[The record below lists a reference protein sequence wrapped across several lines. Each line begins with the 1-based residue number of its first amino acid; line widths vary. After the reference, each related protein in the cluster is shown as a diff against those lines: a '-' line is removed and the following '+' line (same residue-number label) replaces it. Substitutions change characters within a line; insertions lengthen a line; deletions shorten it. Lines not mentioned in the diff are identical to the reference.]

1 MTALDTVNDI
11 AALLVKWEEAERQ
24 HICPI
29 ESLERIAD
37 VVEAEYEAFLKS
49 DPDPFDDRH
58 PGRNDPFC
66 TYAHVLKCL
75 SKSDNLVEII
85 LNTYLMAPRWD
96 FKLCC
101 VASRLLFDLM
111 CCLEMEQI
119 YQETEGLLLRLY
131 NWAENGEEPLR
142 SYSLGLLG
150 IAMGMQ
156 DFTSSHRENNSH
168 LVPIVI
174 NRLKS
179 LKDLRDLSQ
188 PAVKEFPKP
197 KAISR
202 TKNNGKSNGG
212 NKNKKES
219 ILDSSSPAMAE
230 SSSKSSQSSAR
241 KESKKTRQFLKPSS
255 FKLSPLTLSAQIRLM
270 LRYLTPLGEYQ
281 EFLQVAF
288 ELDVRS
294 MVTHFIN
301 VKHIAE
307 DGVIFQALQYLTSL
321 MCHKKFAQ
329 EFVSHGGIE
338 RLLQIP
344 KPSTSATAVSCCFYY
359 LAYVE
364 DALERICLL
373 PQPVLTE
380 VVKYVL
386 WLLECSHFSGRC
398 HATIFFSLTFPF
410 RAILSLFDTN
420 DGLRKLIN
428 MLSTL
433 EILTESSDVLS
444 DDYLFDCRQTVKH
457 TCMALRRYFDAQIAL
472 KADILRRSLA
482 RSKGGSPPPPT
493 PAYKSMTITQTSM
506 LENIELL
513 LENSY
518 VISKW
523 PSIDMMMNLQ
533 GFPLLIQIICLSAD
547 WNSYT
552 ARNDVTRLALDTLA
566 VLTACPKTQLALI
579 EPVTLPTGVT
589 EIGIRVLLRAAEG
602 ELSSE
607 LAADGETQKA
617 ALLVLCNCVCSSKQK
632 GSNSSTAQK
641 LSKGK
646 RSQSKN
652 TDDIQ
657 QRLWNCV
664 RANNGIRVLLS
675 LLLVKTPVSDADSI
689 RALACRA
696 LCGLAQSDGI
706 RQIMSKLPMVHS
718 GQLQLLMREPILA
731 DNANE
736 HRTFCK
742 YVSELLERVLG
753 KAIHTMSYFT
763 LSKITKADVVTQT
776 KITYPDHELFQLVY
790 KYLDNCGLR
799 QTASTLAKE
808 TNLPL
813 SKTSQKPSLP
823 VTPTLQR
830 KVRFNV
836 SRPSPLENPS
846 TTLTPISSPG
856 GTIVHRFGSTN
867 SSTPIP
873 KHNLSAIAKRPSSSC
888 HNRSPSPP
896 TLDSIVTQYLRNQHA
911 KCPHPVS
918 VCPPFSLLG
927 PHRCPEPKRRC
938 HASMNIASRLS
949 AHQVRSNYGGYEGN
963 RLNRRYLYSRFR
975 SLRVL
980 RVLDEASY
988 YTCASFLPNSQEIL
1002 IGTQAGEIKVF
1013 NSKTAECLRNHNCH
1027 RSHISSCIPSNDGQL
1042 LLTSSP
1048 FGTPQSTLWSVGEQK
1063 LDIKLNFSEAR
1074 HVRFSNQG
1082 LTRIIGTRGSS
1093 ADIYDLGTGQ
1103 KITTLSDTKNSNS
1116 YLKNIATFNLTDELV
1131 LNDGLLWD
1139 VRGSKVIHKFDKFN
1153 NYVSGV
1159 FHPSDLEI
1167 IINSEIWDLRSFHL
1181 LDTCPSLDQCRITF
1195 NSKGDVIFGVR
1206 HALPAEG
1213 TGQFESSFKT
1223 IDALKFQQ
1231 IATYDVKKAIY
1242 SLAIDKTD
1250 TTLAVVENQGSE
1262 DSNGESTCR
1271 LYEIGRTKREDED
1284 EDEDEEDEDEADDDL
1299 ESRDDDDDDGDDL
1312 ADFIVDDDE
1321 NETIEVQD
1329 LIEDMFRRD
1338 FDEHFNNDRADID
1351 DHMDD
1356 NYDDDD
1362 DDDDD
1367 DEDDDDDDDYDDS
1380 EFDDDV
1386 RFLLASDSSDDSYS
1400 EMSE

>member
-1 MTALDTVNDI
+1 MAALDTITDI
-11 AALLVKWEEAERQ
+11 STLLERWKETERLRQ
-24 HICPI
+24 SPVEI
-29 ESLERIAD
+29 LERIAD
-37 VVEAEYEAFLKS
+37 VVETEYEVFLKS

-58 PGRNDPFC
+58 PARSEPNC
-66 TYAHVLKCL
+66 TYAHVLKSL
-75 SKSDNLVEII
+75 SKSENLVDVI
-85 LNTYLMAPRWD
+85 LNTYLMATRWD

-101 VASRLLFDLM
+101 VATRLLFDLI
-111 CCLEMEQI
+111 CGLEMEQI

-131 NWAENGEEPLR
+131 DWAENGEEPLR
-142 SYSLGLLG
+142 SYSLGLIG

-179 LKDLRDLSQ
+179 LKDLRDLNQ
-188 PAVKEFPKP
+188 LAVTDFPKP
-197 KAISR
+197 KVASR
-202 TKNNGKSNGG
+202 NKSNGKSNGG

-219 ILDSSSPAMAE
+219 NLDSSAMAE
-230 SSSKSSQSSAR
+230 ASTKASQSANR
-241 KESKKTRQFLKPSS
+241 KDSKKMRQCLRPSS
-255 FKLSPLTLSAQIRLM
+255 FKLNPLTLSTQIRLM
-270 LRYLTPLGEYQ
+270 LRYLMPLGEYQ

-321 MCHKKFAQ
+321 MCHKKFAL

-344 KPSTSATAVSCCFYY
+344 KPSMSATAVSCCFYY

-386 WLLECSHFSGRC
+386 WLLECSHYSGRC
-398 HATIFFSLTFPF
+398 HATIFFSLTFSF
-410 RAILSLFDTN
+410 RAILSLFDAN
-420 DGLRKLIN
+420 DGLRKLMN

-457 TCMALRRYFDAQIAL
+457 TCMALRRYFDAHVAL

-482 RSKGGSPPPPT
+482 RSRGGSPLPPT
-493 PAYKSMTITQTSM
+493 QAYKSMTITQANM

-513 LENSY
+513 QENSHA
-518 VISKW
+518 ITKW
-523 PSIDMMMNLQ
+523 PSIDMMRNLQ
-533 GFPLLIQIICLSAD
+533 GFSLLIQIVCLSAE

-566 VLTACPKTQLALI
+566 VLTVCVKSQLALI

-602 ELSSE
+602 EL
-607 LAADGETQKA
+607 AADGETQKA
-617 ALLVLCNCVCSSKQK
+617 ALLVLCNCVCSTKQK
-632 GSNSSTAQK
+632 AWSSSSNGSK
-641 LSKGK
+641 VSKGK
-646 RSQSKN
+646 RNHSKN
-652 TDDIQ
+652 TDDVQ
-657 QRLWNCV
+657 QRLWNSV

-675 LLLVKTPVSDADSI
+675 LLNVKTPMSDADSI

-696 LCGLAQSDGI
+696 LCGLARSDEI
-706 RQIMSKLPMVHS
+706 RQIMGKLAMVHS

-731 DNANE
+731 DNVSE

-753 KAIHTMSYFT
+753 KTIHAMSYFT
-763 LSKITKADVVTQT
+763 LSKITKADVVAQT
-776 KITYPDHELFQLVY
+776 KITYPDQELFQLVY
-790 KYLDNCGLR
+790 KYLEGCGLR

-808 TNLPL
+808 TNLHVN
-813 SKTSQKPSLP
+813 KTAQRSTSP
-823 VTPTLQR
+823 VTPSLQR
-830 KVRFNV
+830 KVRFSV
-836 SRPSPLENPS
+836 SRPSPLDSPS
-846 TTLTPISSPG
+846 STPVSSPG
-856 GTIVHRFGSTN
+856 SSIVHRFGSSN
-867 SSTPIP
+867 IGTPLS
-873 KHNLSAIAKRPSSSC
+873 KHNFTTIAKRPASS
-888 HNRSPSPP
+888 RSPSPP

-911 KCPHPVS
+911 KCSHPVS

-927 PHRCPEPKRRC
+927 PHRCPEPKKRC
-938 HASMNIASRLS
+938 HASINIASRLS
-949 AHQVRSNYGGYEGN
+949 AHQVRLNYGGHEGN

-975 SLRVL
+975 FLHVL
-980 RVLDEASY
+980 RVLDEVSY
-988 YTCASFLPNSQEIL
+988 YTCASFLPNSQKIL

-1013 NSKTAECLRNHNCH
+1013 DINTAERLRTHNCH
-1027 RSHISSCIPSNDGQL
+1027 RSLVSSCNPSNDGKL

-1048 FGTPQSTLWSVGEQK
+1048 FGTPQSALWSVGEQT
-1063 LDIKLNFSEAR
+1063 LDMRLTFSEAR
-1074 HVRFSNQG
+1074 HVRFSNQA
-1082 LTRIIGTRGSS
+1082 LTRVIGTRGSS
-1093 ADIYDLGTGQ
+1093 ADIYDLATGQ
-1103 KITTLSDTKNSNS
+1103 KITTLSDTKNSNN

-1139 VRGSKVIHKFDKFN
+1139 VRASKVIHKFDKFN

-1181 LDTCPSLDQCRITF
+1181 LDTCPSLDQCRITY
-1195 NSKGDVIFGVR
+1195 NNRGDVIFGVR
-1206 HALPAEG
+1206 HSLSAEG
-1213 TGQFESSFKT
+1213 VGQFESSFKT
-1223 IDALKFQQ
+1223 IDATNFQQ
-1231 IATYDVKKAIY
+1231 IATYDVKRAIY
-1242 SLAIDKTD
+1242 SLAIDDTD
-1250 TTLAVVENQGSE
+1250 TTLAVVE
-1262 DSNGESTCR
+1262 
-1271 LYEIGRTKREDED
+1271 
-1284 EDEDEEDEDEADDDL
+1284 
-1299 ESRDDDDDDGDDL
+1299 
-1312 ADFIVDDDE
+1312 
-1321 NETIEVQD
+1321 
-1329 LIEDMFRRD
+1329 
-1338 FDEHFNNDRADID
+1338 
-1351 DHMDD
+1351 
-1356 NYDDDD
+1356 
-1362 DDDDD
+1362 
-1367 DEDDDDDDDYDDS
+1367 
-1380 EFDDDV
+1380 
-1386 RFLLASDSSDDSYS
+1386 
-1400 EMSE
+1400 